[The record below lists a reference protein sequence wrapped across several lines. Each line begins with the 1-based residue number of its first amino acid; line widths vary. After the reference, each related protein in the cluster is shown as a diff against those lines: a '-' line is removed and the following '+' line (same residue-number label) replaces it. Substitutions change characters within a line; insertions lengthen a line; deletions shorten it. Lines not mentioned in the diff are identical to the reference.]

1 MKKMLNTAVLAAGLM
16 MGAGAVVADDRVDH
30 FKGEPSPT
38 LEAAVKNFSE
48 YNNRLEAIVKKGEY
62 TDEDLVQIHQLTY
75 TLEVALEKME
85 EELDDLADVLE
96 EVHVAS
102 ETFDREKLKKNAP
115 LYLETSRKI
124 VK

>member
-1 MKKMLNTAVLAAGLM
+1 MKKMLNMAVLAAGLTI
-16 MGAGAVVADDRVDH
+16 GANVAMAEERISH
-30 FKGEPSPT
+30 FKNEPSPT

-48 YNNRLEAIVKKGEY
+48 YNNRLADIVKKGEY
-62 TDEDLVQIHQLTY
+62 SDQDLVDIHQLTY

-96 EVHVAS
+96 EVHLAS
-102 ETFDREKLKKNAP
+102 ETFDRERLKKNAD

>member
-1 MKKMLNTAVLAAGLM
+1 MNTLMKSIVLAGGLIL
-16 MGAGAVVADDRVDH
+16 GSSAALADRPDH

-48 YNNRLEAIVKKGEY
+48 YNQRLEAIVKKGKYSDQE
-62 TDEDLVQIHQLTY
+62 LVEIHQLTY

-85 EELDDLADVLE
+85 KELEELADVLE

-102 ETFDREKLKKNAP
+102 ETFDREKLKKNAS

-124 VK
+124 VQ